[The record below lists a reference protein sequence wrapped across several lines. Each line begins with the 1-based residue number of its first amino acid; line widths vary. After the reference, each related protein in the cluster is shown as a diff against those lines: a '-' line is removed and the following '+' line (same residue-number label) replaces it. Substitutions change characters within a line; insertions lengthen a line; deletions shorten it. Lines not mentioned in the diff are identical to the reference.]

1 MKKKINSFTTSLLL
15 LLWISGLATLQAQQA
30 GVNTKN
36 PQAVLHVDAKK
47 DNNPTVQEADDFV
60 VTSSGNV
67 GIGTISPTHKM
78 DIRGKIQ
85 IRDGGE
91 RTGSV
96 LTSNSTG
103 LAQWNYPAISKT
115 VVNGVFPATTVP
127 DIISDGYTNPPK
139 YSGIFITLSRGK
151 WIVNAGVTFTG
162 GNTTIF
168 QRCYLSSADNALQQ
182 NGFTF
187 LGPAGAQSSYGGI
200 VVTNIADPP
209 NQPGQRGFITGS
221 MAIEVTSS
229 TAIIYLLLQNQ
240 PSGAYK
246 FNAKNYLENYFFA
259 KPID

>member
-1 MKKKINSFTTSLLL
+1 MKKKINSLTTSLLL

-60 VTSSGNV
+60 VTSAGNV

-91 RTGSV
+91 RAGSV

-103 LAQWNYPAISKT
+103 LAQWNYPAISKV
-115 VVNGVFPATTVP
+115 VVNGTFPANASEIYP
-127 DIISDGYTNPPK
+127 NGGSIPI
-139 YSGIFITLSRGK
+139 YSGMSITLSRGK
-151 WIVNAGVTFTG
+151 WIVNTGVTFIG
-162 GNTTIF
+162 GNRTIF

-209 NQPGQRGFITGS
+209 NPNGQRGFITGS

-229 TAIIYLLLQNQ
+229 TAIIFLLLQNQ

-246 FNAKNYLENYFFA
+246 FNAKGYLENYFFA

>member
-1 MKKKINSFTTSLLL
+1 MKKKINSLTTSLLLL
-15 LLWISGLATLQAQQA
+15 LLWISGLATLQAQQT

-60 VTSSGNV
+60 VTSAGSV
-67 GIGTISPTHKM
+67 GIGTISPTHKL

-91 RTGSV
+91 RSGSV
-96 LTSNSTG
+96 LTSNAVG
-103 LAQWNYPAISKT
+103 LAQWNYPAISKV
-115 VVNGVFPATTVP
+115 VVNGTFPASGT
-127 DIISDGYTNPPK
+127 DITPNGGTAPIN
-139 YSGIFITLSRGK
+139 SGISISLTRGK
-151 WIVNAGVTFTG
+151 WIVNAGLTFTG

-168 QRCYLSSADNALQQ
+168 QRCYLSSANNALQQ

-209 NQPGQRGFITGS
+209 NPNGQRGFITGS
-221 MAIEVTSS
+221 MAIEVTAS
-229 TAIIYLLLQNQ
+229 TATIFLLLQNQ

-246 FNAKNYLENYFFA
+246 FNAKSYLENYFFA
-259 KPID
+259 KPVD